1 MNIKVK
7 IIGAGSIGNHLA
19 HGCHQQN
26 WEVVLCDTDP
36 AALQRTRDEIYPA
49 RYGQWD
55 DSIRLAHPKNTVGE
69 RFDVVMIGTP
79 PDTHINIALDI
90 LRQNPPRLLLIEKPL
105 CPPSLS
111 GCEQLH
117 TLAKQTGVQ
126 VLVGY
131 NHILTPNT
139 LLAEQWL
146 QTGALGNIL
155 TIHAQIREHWQ
166 GIFRAHPWISGPED
180 TYLGYTERGGG
191 ALGEHS
197 HGLAIWQ
204 HFARLSGHGR
214 ITEVSAMLDMVKE
227 RGAHYDR
234 LAQLNLR
241 TESGLTGL
249 LVQDVI
255 TEPADK
261 QLRLQGENGY
271 LDWYINIKPG
281 ADAVR
286 LRLQGEPERHQTFE
300 KNRPDDFQPEV
311 AHIGTLL
318 ANPDQ
323 ISPISLECGMET
335 MLVIAAAIR
344 SHETGRTVKID
355 YNQPYGCDALQ

>member
-7 IIGAGSIGNHLA
+7 IIGAGSIGNHLT
-19 HGCHQQN
+19 HGCRQQN
-26 WEVVLCDTDP
+26 WEVTLCDTDP
-36 AALQRTRDEIYPA
+36 AALQRTRNEIYPA

-55 DSIRLAHPKNTVGE
+55 DSIRLTHPEDTAGE
-69 RFDVVMIGTP
+69 RFDVVIIGTP
-79 PDTHINIALDI
+79 PDTHINIALGI
-90 LRQNPPRLLLIEKPL
+90 LQQNPPRLLLIEKPL

-117 TLAKQTGVQ
+117 ALARQAGVH

-131 NHILTPNT
+131 NHTLTPNT

-146 QTGALGNIL
+146 QTGSLGRIL

-166 GIFRAHPWISGPED
+166 GIFKAHPWISGPED
-180 TYLGYTERGGG
+180 TYLGYIERGGG

-204 HFARLSGHGR
+204 HFAHLSGHGR

-271 LDWYINIKPG
+271 LDWYINIKSG

-286 LRLQGEPERHQTFE
+286 LRLQGKPEQYQVFE
-300 KNRPDDFQPEV
+300 KTRPDDFQPEI
-311 AHIGTLL
+311 AHINTLL

-323 ISPISLECGMET
+323 ISPISLTRGMET

-344 SHETGRTVKID
+344 SHETGRTIKID
-355 YNQPYGCDALQ
+355 YNQPYGYDALQ

>member
-1 MNIKVK
+1 MKIKVK

-19 HGCHQQN
+19 YGCRQQG
-26 WEVVLCDTDP
+26 WEVALCDLDP
-36 AALQRTRDEIYPA
+36 AALQRTRNEIYPT
-49 RYGQWD
+49 RYGRWD
-55 DSIRLAHPKNTVGE
+55 ETIHLAHPDEIAGE
-69 RFDVVMIGTP
+69 NFDVVIIGTP
-79 PDTHINIALDI
+79 PDTHISIALDV
-90 LRQNPPRLLLIEKPL
+90 LKQQPPRLLLIEKPL
-105 CPPSLS
+105 CPPSMTD
-111 GCEQLH
+111 CEQLRLQAH
-117 TLAKQTGVQ
+117 QSGVQ

-131 NHILTPNT
+131 NHTLTPNT

-146 QTGALGNIL
+146 QTGSLGKIL

-166 GIFRAHPWISGPED
+166 GIFKAHPWISGPEE

-191 ALGEHS
+191 ALCEHS

-214 ITEVSAMLDMVKE
+214 IIEVSAMLDMVEE
-227 RGAHYDR
+227 RGARYDR

-281 ADAVR
+281 TDAVK
-286 LRLQGEPERHQTFE
+286 LQLQGEPEQCQYFE
-300 KNRPDDFQPEV
+300 KTRPDDFQPEI
-311 AHIGTLL
+311 AHIAALL
-318 ANPDQ
+318 ADPKLT
-323 ISPISLECGMET
+323 SPLSLAHGMET
-335 MLVIAAAIR
+335 MLVIAAALR
-344 SHETGRTVKID
+344 SHATGQTIRID
-355 YNQPYGCDALQ
+355 YDRPYGYS